1 MIFGERKDHKMCNP
15 QNYNKSFKIL
25 NPLASNLFSKE
36 FFSLFSIF
44 SPLLSIRP
52 FFQLMPLSVYVP

>member
-1 MIFGERKDHKMCNP
+1 MIFGERKDHKMCKP

-44 SPLLSIRP
+44 FRP
-52 FFQLMPLSVYVP
+52 FFQLMTLSVYVP